1 MEVGPGA
8 LEAVDFEFQRRHVG
22 WIARALHTW
31 FRVDVQGMEHLPS
44 GPFLG
49 VGNHSG
55 AVMIPDTLVWMGT
68 YHTSGREPPLV
79 TLAHDAMFDA
89 YPQPLARSLAKLG
102 AVRARR
108 DIALEALRQGYA
120 VQVYPGGD
128 HDACRSF
135 SRRNEVVFAGRKGYV
150 ELAREAGVPIVPV
163 VCVGGHEALI
173 VLWDGASLARR
184 LGFDRRFRL
193 KTFPLSLSL
202 PWGLWLGPLPGYL
215 PLPARISVRVLPP
228 ISPDEGDVDAVDA
241 RVRTSMQC
249 AADAL
254 ARGRCFPWLG

>member
-1 MEVGPGA
+1 MAVAPGA
-8 LEAVDFEFQRRHVG
+8 LAAVDHDFQRRHVG
-22 WIARALHTW
+22 WLTRALHAW

-44 GPFLG
+44 RPFLG

-55 AVMIPDTLVWMGT
+55 AAMIPDTLVWLGT
-68 YHTSGREPPLV
+68 YHTSGRQPPLV
-79 TLAHDAMFDA
+79 TLAHDAMFDV
-89 YPQPLARSLAKLG
+89 YPRPLARSLAKLG
-102 AVRARR
+102 AVRART
-108 DIALEALRQGYA
+108 DLALEALRQGYA

-128 HDACRSF
+128 YDACRSF

-150 ELAREAGVPIVPV
+150 ALAREAGVPIVPV
-163 VCVGGHEALI
+163 VCVGGHEALV

-202 PWGLWLGPLPGYL
+202 PWGLWLGPLPGYV

-228 ISPDEGDVDAVDA
+228 LSPDDGDVDAVDA

-249 AADAL
+249 AVDEL
-254 ARGRCFPWLG
+254 AKGRRLPWL